1 MMTAICLIGWFI
13 LSMHKHVWSTY
24 CMLPTSQAQ
33 SHIQY
38 PPVTYRGKSSGVE
51 SLAQRVTWVILFTSE
66 G

>member
-24 CMLPTSQAQ
+24 CVLTGTEPHTV
-33 SHIQY
+33 
-38 PPVTYRGKSSGVE
+38 PPATYRGKSSGVE